1 MKISRLAAALVIGAV
16 VVGGPLASLA
26 QAGTSAPSAGYALK
40 TVKLASGKKAV
51 VRWNPCQK
59 AITYRVNLKGL
70 VKAKRAA
77 VLKEIK
83 TAFGELSVADG
94 IKYRYAGATTFI
106 PQSRN
111 LAKEPAEIVVA
122 VVGARAT
129 DLGLTKNVL
138 GVGGVT
144 WTTWSGSSGQGLVV
158 TRGFVVLSAT
168 GMNTLKP
175 GFGKGVTQ
183 GNVILHELG
192 HATGL
197 EHVDSAAETMNPNLT
212 ASTPKGYGRGDRA
225 GLKRLGIKGGC
236 VTVPKSIRVPDL
248 S

>member
-1 MKISRLAAALVIGAV
+1 MKILRLAAALVVGAV

-26 QAGTSAPSAGYALK
+26 QAAASAPPPRYALK
-40 TVKLASGKKAV
+40 TVELASGKKAV
-51 VRWNPCQK
+51 VRWNPCQQ

-77 VLKEIK
+77 MLKEVR

-111 LAKEPAEIVVA
+111 LAEEPAEIVVA
-122 VVGARAT
+122 VVGSGAT

-144 WTTWSGSSGQGLVV
+144 WTMWSGPSGQGLVV

-168 GMNTLKP
+168 GMNALKP
-175 GFGKGVTQ
+175 GFAKGATQ
-183 GNVILHELG
+183 GNVMLHELG

-197 EHVDSAAETMNPNLT
+197 EHVNAATETMNPTLT
-212 ASTPKGYGRGDRA
+212 SSTPKGYGRGDRA
-225 GLKRLGIKGGC
+225 GLKKLGIKGGC